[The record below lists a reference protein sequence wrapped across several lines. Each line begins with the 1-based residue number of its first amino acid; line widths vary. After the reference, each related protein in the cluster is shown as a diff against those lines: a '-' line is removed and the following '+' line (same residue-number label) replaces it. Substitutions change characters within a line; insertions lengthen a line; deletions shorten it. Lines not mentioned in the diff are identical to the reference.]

1 MTKKQEPIL
10 EKLSGE
16 VTAVLK
22 LLNPDTAE
30 QIIGSDPPEEYRTL
44 IQGTRAVHTMMWS
57 VLKQHGLTESQD
69 ALKAGA
75 QALMMLLQIVNYAY
89 ALGLKRGREG
99 N

>member
-10 EKLSGE
+10 EKLTGD
-16 VTAVLK
+16 VTAALK

-30 QIIGSDPPEEYRTL
+30 QIIGSDPPEEYGTL
-44 IQGTRAVHTMMWS
+44 IRGTRAVHSMMWAA
-57 VLKQHGLTESQD
+57 LKQHGLWETQD

-75 QALMMLLQIVNYAY
+75 QALMMVLQIINYAY

-99 N
+99 E

>member
-10 EKLSGE
+10 EKLTGE
-16 VTAVLK
+16 VTAALK

-30 QIIGSDPPEEYRTL
+30 QIVGSDPPDEYGTL
-44 IQGTRAVHTMMWS
+44 IRGTRAVHTMMWAA
-57 VLKQHGLTESQD
+57 LKQQGLTETQAS
-69 ALKAGA
+69 LKAGA